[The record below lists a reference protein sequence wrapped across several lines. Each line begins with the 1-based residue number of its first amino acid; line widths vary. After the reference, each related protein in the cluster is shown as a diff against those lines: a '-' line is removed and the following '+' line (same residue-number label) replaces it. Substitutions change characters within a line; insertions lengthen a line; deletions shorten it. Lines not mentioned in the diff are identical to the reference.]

1 MNSRQILLR
10 TVVVT
15 GGAGVPV
22 GTTQVQEGVEGG
34 VEVIVGVGLVLILVV
49 VVLGAAVVVVGTLL
63 GVVVWIVVG
72 LVVVSG
78 GGGGGT

>member
-1 MNSRQILLR
+1 MNYRQILLR

-15 GGAGVPV
+15 MGAGVPV

-49 VVLGAAVVVVGTLL
+49 VVLGAVVVIVETLL
-63 GVVVWIVVG
+63 GVVVWMVV
-72 LVVVSG
+72 VVVSG